1 MSAQRAAVNRQHA
14 SQRQRRPLPDPALPA
29 EVMFPAGF
37 KMTPPDS
44 SAMDDDVFDFTDSE
58 DADAP
63 FPPTYMVV
71 RFAAAT
77 QPRAIAWLVDKI
89 RGPRSHGGAEL
100 LVRRQHTEP
109 GDGVILHVS
118 ASCRKLLELAEEMEL
133 KKRDQAGLMR
143 EFIFAHLR
151 DFVGEKGDREDL
163 LTTAERQLI
172 VRHELDNIRALSE
185 DPSIPGYPNFRMYE
199 GQSIVQV
206 MIHRALVMSMYPLHD
221 KENLKRLSSKWY
233 YSKHQPIEDIR
244 LYFGEAVALYFKF
257 LDFYTVKLL
266 FPLTLLGVL
275 QMALST
281 LETLPFFCV
290 CNVIAV
296 TVFLEVW
303 RRRSNEA
310 AFQWGTIGMTS
321 LDEPRPN
328 FHGTMMV
335 DTVTGRLLP
344 QFPRRTT
351 YIRMYCV
358 TLPIVVVC
366 LFLAFLV
373 MLLSFYAEERLTQM
387 SKDPESGV
395 TYVTV
400 MIPSVVYSILVSV
413 VNLYYRKLATYLTEW
428 ENHRTQSQF
437 ERHRVIKLV
446 AFEFVNTFMALFYI
460 AFIYQDMDML
470 RSQLATMLIILQV
483 VNNVQEAVLP
493 LLMRYLSKVPSPPRV
508 PESASTK
515 RLPGGAGGADGE
527 VSSAGG
533 LRYRGG
539 SATLSHELYPGVPE
553 VLQGIPEL
561 DADDPRQQQAL
572 TEGSMDEYEGTYD
585 DYLEVFIQFGYVF
598 LFSAVYPQAALWAL
612 FNNVIESRVDAFK
625 LCRLY
630 QRPLARRVKDTGA
643 WQRAFEALGAMSIIT
658 NCGLL
663 CVSPPLRGRFPEL
676 SQTQWV
682 LRWMVV
688 EHLLMG
694 VRYVLHQAIP
704 DKPEWVRVALAKL
717 NYQSKLA
724 LRKERALKRRM
735 SSRRS
740 ARPVPVPKAP
750 AH

>member
-1 MSAQRAAVNRQHA
+1 MTS
-14 SQRQRRPLPDPALPA
+14 PDTS
-29 EVMFPAGF
+29 VV
-37 KMTPPDS
+37 
-44 SAMDDDVFDFTDSE
+44 DDVFDFTDSE
-58 DADAP
+58 DMDAP
-63 FPPTYMVV
+63 FPQTYMVV
-71 RFAAAT
+71 RFGADVK
-77 QPRAIAWLVDKI
+77 PRAIAWLVDKV

-100 LVRRQHTEP
+100 LVRRQHTDP

-118 ASCRKLLELAEEMEL
+118 ASCRKLLELAEDMEL
-133 KKRDQAGLMR
+133 KKRDQAGMMR
-143 EFIFAHLR
+143 EFLFAHLR
-151 DFVGEKGDREDL
+151 DFVGEKGSREDL

-206 MIHRALVMSMYPLHD
+206 MMHKLLVTAVYPLHD
-221 KENLKRLSSKWY
+221 VEALKQLSSKWY
-233 YSKHQPIEDIR
+233 FSKDQPVEAIR

-257 LDFYTVKLL
+257 LDFYTVRLL
-266 FPLTLLGVL
+266 VPLTLVGVL

-328 FHGTMMV
+328 YHGTMMV

-344 QFPRRTT
+344 QFPRQTT
-351 YIRMYCV
+351 YMRMYCV
-358 TLPIVVVC
+358 SLPIVVLC

-373 MLLSFYAEERLTQM
+373 MLASFNAEERLTQLA
-387 SKDPESGV
+387 KDPESGV
-395 TYVTV
+395 TSLTV
-400 MIPSVVYSILVSV
+400 MAPSVVYSVLVYI
-413 VNLYYRKLATYLTEW
+413 VNLYYRQLATYLTEW

-460 AFIYQDMDML
+460 AFVYQDMDML
-470 RSQLATMLIILQV
+470 RSQLATMLIILQI
-483 VNNVQEAVLP
+483 VNNVQEAIVP
-493 LLMRYLSKVPSPPRV
+493 LLMRCMSKVPSPPRV
-508 PESASTK
+508 PDSSSVVSATG
-515 RLPGGAGGADGE
+515 PGDGRDA
-527 VSSAGG
+527 SG
-533 LRYRGG
+533 LRYRGAPR
-539 SATLSHELYPGVPE
+539 SQELYPGVPE

-561 DADDPRQQQAL
+561 EADDPRQQQAL
-572 TEGSMDEYEGTYD
+572 AEGAMDVYEGTYD

-630 QRPLARRVKDTGA
+630 QRPISRRVKDTGA
-643 WQRAFEALGAMSIIT
+643 WQRAFEAIGAMSIVT

-663 CVSPPLRGRFPEL
+663 CVSPPLRRLAPEI
-676 SQTQWV
+676 SQTDWV

-688 EHLLMG
+688 EHLLMA

-704 DKPEWVRVALAKL
+704 DKPGWVRVALAKL
-717 NYQSKLA
+717 NHQSKQA
-724 LRKERALKRRM
+724 LRKERALKRRL
-735 SSRRS
+735 SSRRQPWTPDQRS
-740 ARPVPVPKAP
+740 
-750 AH
+750 

>member
-1 MSAQRAAVNRQHA
+1 MA
-14 SQRQRRPLPDPALPA
+14 
-29 EVMFPAGF
+29 
-37 KMTPPDS
+37 
-44 SAMDDDVFDFTDSE
+44 DDVFDFTDSE
-58 DADAP
+58 DVDAP

-71 RFAAAT
+71 RFAADVK
-77 QPRAIAWLVDKI
+77 PRAIAWLVDKI

-109 GDGVILHVS
+109 GEGVILHVS
-118 ASCRKLLELAEEMEL
+118 ASCRKLLELAEDMEL
-133 KKRDQAGLMR
+133 KKRDKAGLMR
-143 EFIFAHLR
+143 EFLFAHLR
-151 DFVGEKGDREDL
+151 DFVGEKGSREDL

-199 GQSIVQV
+199 GQSVVQV
-206 MIHRALVMSMYPLHD
+206 MIHRLLVSAMYPLHD
-221 KENLKRLSSKWY
+221 TEALKLLSSKWY
-233 YSKHQPIEDIR
+233 FSKDQPVEAIR
-244 LYFGEAVALYFKF
+244 LYFGEALALYFKF

-266 FPLTLLGVL
+266 IPLTLIGVL
-275 QMALST
+275 QMTLST

-296 TVFLEVW
+296 TVFLEMW

-328 FHGTMMV
+328 YHGTMMV
-335 DTVTGRLLP
+335 DTITGRLLP

-351 YIRMYCV
+351 YMRMYCV
-358 TLPIVVVC
+358 SLPIVLLC

-373 MLLSFYAEERLTQM
+373 MLASFHAEERLTQLA
-387 SKDPESGV
+387 KDPESGV
-395 TYVTV
+395 TSLTV
-400 MIPSVVYSILVSV
+400 MAPSVIYSILVYI
-413 VNLYYRKLATYLTEW
+413 VNLYYRQLATYLTEW

-460 AFIYQDMDML
+460 AFVYQDMDML
-470 RSQLATMLIILQV
+470 RSQLATMLIILQL

-493 LLMRYLSKVPSPPRV
+493 LLMRCMSKVPSPPRV
-508 PESASTK
+508 PDSSSV
-515 RLPGGAGGADGE
+515 
-527 VSSAGG
+527 VSSAGSGDSRDASG
-533 LRYRGG
+533 LRYRG
-539 SATLSHELYPGVPE
+539 SARSQELYPGVPE
-553 VLQGIPEL
+553 VLQGIAEL
-561 DADDPRQQQAL
+561 EADDPRQQQAL
-572 TEGSMDEYEGTYD
+572 LEGAMDVYEGTYD

-612 FNNVIESRVDAFK
+612 LNNLIESRVDAFK

-643 WQRAFEALGAMSIIT
+643 WQRAFEAIGAMSIMT

-663 CVSPPLRGRFPEL
+663 CVSPPLRRLAPEL
-676 SQTQWV
+676 SQTEWV

-717 NYQSKLA
+717 NYQSKQA
-724 LRKERALKRRM
+724 LRKERALKRRL
-735 SSRRS
+735 SSRRTWTTPD
-740 ARPVPVPKAP
+740 RPRRDRDAEP
-750 AH
+750 H

>member
-1 MSAQRAAVNRQHA
+1 M
-14 SQRQRRPLPDPALPA
+14 
-29 EVMFPAGF
+29 
-37 KMTPPDS
+37 
-44 SAMDDDVFDFTDSE
+44 DDVFDFTDSE

-71 RFAAAT
+71 RFASSL
-77 QPRAIAWLVDKI
+77 QPRAIAWLVDKV

-109 GDGVILHVS
+109 GEGVILHVS
-118 ASCRKLLELAEEMEL
+118 ASCRKLLELAEDMEL

-143 EFIFAHLR
+143 EFLFAHLR
-151 DFVGEKGDREDL
+151 DFVGEKGSREDL

-206 MIHRALVMSMYPLHD
+206 MMHRALITAMYPLHD
-221 KENLKRLSSKWY
+221 EESLKRLSTKWY
-233 YSKHQPIEDIR
+233 YSKVQPIEDIR

-257 LDFYTVKLL
+257 LDFYTIKLL
-266 FPLTLLGVL
+266 LPLAIVGVL
-275 QMALST
+275 QMVLST
-281 LETLPFFCV
+281 YETLPFFCI

-303 RRRSNEA
+303 RRRSNES

-328 FHGTMMV
+328 FHGTMMR

-351 YIRMYCV
+351 SIRMYCV
-358 TLPIVVVC
+358 SLPIVVVC

-373 MLLSFYAEERLTQM
+373 MLASFYAEERLTQLA
-387 SKDPESGV
+387 KDPESGV
-395 TYVTV
+395 TSLTV
-400 MIPSVVYSILVSV
+400 MLPSVVYSILVYI
-413 VNLYYRKLATYLTEW
+413 VNLYYRQLATYLTEW

-460 AFIYQDMDML
+460 AFVYQDMDML
-470 RSQLATMLIILQV
+470 RYQLATMLIILQV
-483 VNNVQEAVLP
+483 VNNAQEAVLP
-493 LLMRYLSKVPSPPRV
+493 LVMRCLSKVPSPPRV
-508 PESASTK
+508 PESSSVRT
-515 RLPGGAGGADGE
+515 
-527 VSSAGG
+527 VSSAGDGGGSG
-533 LRYRGG
+533 LRYRGLTRA
-539 SATLSHELYPGVPE
+539 STNELYPGVPE

-561 DADDPRQQQAL
+561 EPDDPRQRQAL
-572 TEGSMDEYEGTYD
+572 VEGAMDVYEGTYD

-612 FNNVIESRVDAFK
+612 LNNLMESRVDAFK
-625 LCRLY
+625 LCRLF

-643 WQRAFEALGAMSIIT
+643 WQRAFEAVGAMSIMT

-663 CVSPPLRGRFPEL
+663 CVSPPMRRLAPDL
-676 SQTQWV
+676 SATQWV
-682 LRWMVV
+682 LRWVAV

-717 NYQSKLA
+717 NYQSKQA

-740 ARPVPVPKAP
+740 PKKP
-750 AH
+750 LD